1 MMEKKSYRKALLMPR
16 PRRLVPPRW
25 MITIL
30 FCIIFPVFFGVF
42 FSAIEHGERS
52 CCTSPNSK
60 NDALSCLA
68 EPKNAVF
75 YDSAVGPVLVLLYH
89 CAADAQAIVFFFLLK
104 VFPSRDAIG
113 PHEESSRPY
122 LAWMRR
128 CRLRGYSIHTKYSDN
143 LYRLSVD
150 LRRHVLYRL
159 LYSR

>member
-1 MMEKKSYRKALLMPR
+1 MGSMMEKKSYRKALLMPR

-75 YDSAVGPVLVLLYH
+75 YDSAVGPVVLVLLYH

-104 VFPSRDAIG
+104 VFPSKCNSKGSLAVSDLILHGCDDVDCEAI
-113 PHEESSRPY
+113 PY
-122 LAWMRR
+122 ILNTRIISTD
-128 CRLRGYSIHTKYSDN
+128 CQ
-143 LYRLSVD
+143 
-150 LRRHVLYRL
+150 
-159 LYSR
+159 

>member
-1 MMEKKSYRKALLMPR
+1 MGSMMEKKSYRKALLMPR

-75 YDSAVGPVLVLLYH
+75 YDSAVGPVPGTVPLRCWCSSYRFLFSSESFSIER
-89 CAADAQAIVFFFLLK
+89 CNRASRGAADLILHGCDDVDWEAI
-104 VFPSRDAIG
+104 
-113 PHEESSRPY
+113 PY
-122 LAWMRR
+122 ILNTRIISTD
-128 CRLRGYSIHTKYSDN
+128 CQ
-143 LYRLSVD
+143 
-150 LRRHVLYRL
+150 
-159 LYSR
+159 

>member
-1 MMEKKSYRKALLMPR
+1 MNDYNTVLS
-16 PRRLVPPRW
+16 
-25 MITIL
+25 
-30 FCIIFPVFFGVF
+30 FFPVFFGVF

-113 PHEESSRPY
+113 PHELEQQTLSCMDATMSIE
-122 LAWMRR
+122 
-128 CRLRGYSIHTKYSDN
+128 RLFHTY
-143 LYRLSVD
+143 
-150 LRRHVLYRL
+150 
-159 LYSR
+159 

>member
-1 MMEKKSYRKALLMPR
+1 MGSMMEKKSYRKALLMPR

-75 YDSAVGPVLVLLYH
+75 YDSAVGLPLAAVAATPPGTVPLLMLLKLSFS
-89 CAADAQAIVFFFLLK
+89 FFFWK
-104 VFPSRDAIG
+104 FFHRDAIAKG
-113 PHEESSRPY
+113 ASQYQTLSCMDATMSIE
-122 LAWMRR
+122 
-128 CRLRGYSIHTKYSDN
+128 RLFHTY
-143 LYRLSVD
+143 
-150 LRRHVLYRL
+150 
-159 LYSR
+159 